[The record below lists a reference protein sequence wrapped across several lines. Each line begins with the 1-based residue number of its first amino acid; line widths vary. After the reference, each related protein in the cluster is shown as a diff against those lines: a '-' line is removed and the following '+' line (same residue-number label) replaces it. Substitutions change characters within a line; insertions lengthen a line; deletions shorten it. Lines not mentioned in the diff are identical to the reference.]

1 MDELDEAV
9 LNRVQ
14 AAREEFLARLEPVR
28 PDLHRYCR
36 RLTGDVW
43 DAEDLVQET
52 LTRALARAGQT
63 FQAVAN
69 PRAWLFRIATNA
81 YVDTWRR
88 PAPVPADLPDRAA
101 ATPADPMEVRDALRD
116 LHTLLPPQERA
127 AVVLADAFELPNAE
141 IADMLGTTVGAVKS
155 ALHRGRA
162 RLADRPADPAKPP
175 RPADPVSPRRPAPD
189 RALVEALAEAFT
201 AYDLDRVAALFLDN
215 GVSEIVGMVQEQ
227 GRDRARAGTLHG
239 ALVGET
245 RVRFRA
251 EVRDLDGEPVVLLWE
266 APTDDS
272 APEAVGNVL
281 RVEQSGGRIA
291 RLRWYFFCPE
301 TVAEVAERF
310 GVPAITHGYSGPGC
324 AAH

>member
-14 AAREEFLARLEPVR
+14 AARQDLLRRLEPVR

-63 FQAVAN
+63 FQPVVD

-81 YVDTWRR
+81 YVDAWRR
-88 PAPVPADLPDRAA
+88 PAPAPAELPDRPA
-101 ATPADPMEVRDALRD
+101 ATPADPMEVRDALREV
-116 LHTLLPPQERA
+116 HTLLPPQERA
-127 AVVLADAFELPNAE
+127 AVVLADVFTLPNAE
-141 IADMLGTTVGAVKS
+141 IADLMGTTVGAVKS

-162 RLADRPADPAKPP
+162 RLADPLRDA
-175 RPADPVSPRRPAPD
+175 SRRPIPG
-189 RALVEALAEAFT
+189 RAVVEALAEAFT
-201 AYDLDRVAALFLDN
+201 AYDLERVAALFLDD
-215 GVSEIVGMVQEQ
+215 GVSEIVGMVHEQ
-227 GRDRARAGTLHG
+227 GRDRARAGTLHA
-239 ALVGET
+239 ALIGET
-245 RVRFRA
+245 RMRFRA
-251 EVRDLDGEPVVLLWE
+251 EARELDGEPVVLLWE
-266 APTDDS
+266 AP
-272 APEAVGNVL
+272 ANGAAAEAVGNVL
-281 RVEQSGGRIA
+281 RVEDSHGHIA

-301 TVAEVAERF
+301 TVTEVADRF
-310 GVPAITHGYSGPGC
+310 GLPSRTHGYSGPGC

>member
-14 AAREEFLARLEPVR
+14 AARQAFLQRLEPVR

-63 FQAVAN
+63 FQPVAN

-81 YVDTWRR
+81 YVDAWRR
-88 PAPVPADLPDRAA
+88 PAPVPAELPDRPAT
-101 ATPADPMEVRDALRD
+101 TPADPMEVRDALRQV
-116 LHTLLPPQERA
+116 HALLPPRERA
-127 AVVLADAFELPNAE
+127 AVVLADVFHLPNAE
-141 IADMLGTTVGAVKS
+141 IADLVGTTVGAVKS

-162 RLADRPADPAKPP
+162 RLADPDRDP
-175 RPADPVSPRRPAPD
+175 SRRPAPD
-189 RALVEALAEAFT
+189 RAVVEALAEAFT
-201 AYDLDRVAALFLDN
+201 AYDLERVVALFLDD
-215 GVSEIVGMVQEQ
+215 GISEIVGMVHEQ
-227 GRDRARAGTLHG
+227 GRDRARTGTLHG

-251 EVRDLDGEPVVLLWE
+251 EVRDLDSEPVVLLWE
-266 APTDDS
+266 APVDSS

-281 RVEQSGGRIA
+281 RVEESDGRIA

-301 TVAEVAERF
+301 TVTEVADRF